1 MTDRCW
7 QLHLICRRGPE
18 SRDSYI
24 LIQSDAKP
32 DPVVYR
38 TYTRG
43 RKTAARHDRGRRHS
57 ETLKKYS
64 EDTQLHDKYS
74 EMNRNTVSEDVTNV
88 QYQISLCFQSK
99 IALLWLDPTV
109 MQVERHLCFSC
120 FYQTGSVRTCSLS
133 RGVPLG
139 SILRPVQLASV
150 SPQLLN
156 LQVCSGGLR
165 FLLSLNWTW
174 IKSLFLILIIFFY
187 PGQTITNLYN
197 LLISDHWSPPETM
210 QCFSCSWFF
219 LFGCVLTLLHSVKH
233 DI

>member
-43 RKTAARHDRGRRHS
+43 CKTAARHDRGRRHS

-74 EMNRNTVSEDVTNV
+74 EMNRNTVSEDVTNI

-109 MQVERHLCFSC
+109 
-120 FYQTGSVRTCSLS
+120 GSGNRSALIGPDCDAGGTSPVFFVLLSNRVSADVFFITWSTARLHPQTCSACICF
-133 RGVPLG
+133 P
-139 SILRPVQLASV
+139 SV
-150 SPQLLN
+150 
-156 LQVCSGGLR
+156 
-165 FLLSLNWTW
+165 T
-174 IKSLFLILIIFFY
+174 
-187 PGQTITNLYN
+187 
-197 LLISDHWSPPETM
+197 
-210 QCFSCSWFF
+210 
-219 LFGCVLTLLHSVKH
+219 
-233 DI
+233 